1 MYVWWPFLHWHWIF
15 IEPYSDTFTDVKWI
29 IIQIQWNWWKFC
41 QGLLVR
47 TKCEN
52 LQTWISLSS
61 RTPHFLIAQLNTL
74 PLIYFFFPKPSLTE
88 GFHFVKVV
96 ISILWTDTRYQKWGI
111 WNCWVIFGNI
121 GTACLFTSFDSSLRR
136 VTMVETEFG
145 FQLKFR
151 ISCCLQWLWIKP
163 QMVTRRL

>member
-15 IEPYSDTFTDVKWI
+15 IEPYSDTFTDAKWI

-74 PLIYFFFPKPSLTE
+74 PLIYFFFSKTFFDRRFPFCKS
-88 GFHFVKVV
+88 GDFHFVNWHEVPEMRHLELLGYFWQYWHSLF
-96 ISILWTDTRYQKWGI
+96 IHII
-111 WNCWVIFGNI
+111 WQQPEKSNNGRN
-121 GTACLFTSFDSSLRR
+121 
-136 VTMVETEFG
+136 
-145 FQLKFR
+145 R
-151 ISCCLQWLWIKP
+151 IWIP
-163 QMVTRRL
+163 AEV